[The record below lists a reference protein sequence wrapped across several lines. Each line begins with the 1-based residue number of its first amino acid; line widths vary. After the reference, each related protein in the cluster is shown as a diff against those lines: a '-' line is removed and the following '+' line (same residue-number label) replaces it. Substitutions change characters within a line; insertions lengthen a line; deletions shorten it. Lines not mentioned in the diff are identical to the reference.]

1 MINIWQI
8 YIYTNMKN
16 LLLSPKITIFFLL
29 LKVSFAISQDEY
41 PSLSNNYTKT
51 QLDQLLQKYQNRKDT
66 LGLAYTYWSYA
77 KSEEK
82 QYGLN
87 YSPLT
92 NLRKSMECFLIMKD
106 SANFYNIRGALGSY
120 FMDRPFIKEYAKEYI
135 KSAVDYFRVKNQPI
149 SEIGH
154 LVNLANIDIHEN
166 NFKNVKEILDRVEM
180 LNKKVKDEAYE
191 GRLHSSYSDY
201 YYRIAK
207 YDESL
212 KHAEISYKVGKKL
225 QIDWLEALSLYVK
238 SKCYDALNNQEER
251 LATLLESQ
259 KIVESN
265 SMLIQLQKEVYYE
278 IQNYYF
284 KQKNFQKAYDFMNK
298 ARKTTE
304 EIYFSK
310 MESDVRAF
318 SEYNLLEKQR
328 MVVSKI
334 ALEKKLAD
342 IELDKLLIRQQ
353 MYIVLIILAI
363 LLIGVLTYAYFSRQR
378 FNRLDAEKVKKNIQI
393 ETLRALINGQEI
405 ERLRISQELHDGLGT
420 LLSRI
425 KFQTENIN
433 TSKDQ
438 IAEMID
444 DACAEVRI
452 ISSNLQPNALT
463 QFGLI
468 RSIDDLILKQNST
481 SPNIIFQHFGKEFEI
496 SPESSLM
503 IFRIIQE
510 LMTNALKHAEAS
522 EILIQIVY
530 QEERTLTITVE
541 DDGKGFDDNKVQP
554 ENNGWN
560 NIRSRVNYLH
570 GIITLHSEPTAGTSV
585 TISIPFV

>member
-1 MINIWQI
+1 M
-8 YIYTNMKN
+8 Y
-16 LLLSPKITIFFLL
+16 SKIVLFVLL
-29 LKVSFAISQDEY
+29 LKCFPIWAQQDY
-41 PSLSNNYTKT
+41 PNIDQTYTKT
-51 QLDQLLQKYQNRKDT
+51 QLENMLVKYQNKKDT
-66 LGLAYTYWSYA
+66 LGLGFTYWAYA
-77 KSEEK
+77 KNEEK
-82 QYGLN
+82 QNGLN
-87 YSPLT
+87 FSPLT
-92 NLRKSMECFLIMKD
+92 NLRKSMECFQIMKD
-106 SANFYNIRGALGSY
+106 SASFYNVRGALGSY
-120 FMDRPFIKEYAKEYI
+120 FMDRPFIKEYAREYI
-135 KSAVDYFRVKNQPI
+135 QSAVDFFRTKNQPV

-154 LVNLANIDIHEN
+154 LINLANIDIHEN
-166 NFKNVKEILDRVEM
+166 NFKNVEEILSRVEM
-180 LNKKVKDEAYE
+180 LNQQVKDEAYQ
-191 GRLHSSYSDY
+191 GRIHSSYSDY
-201 YYRIAK
+201 YYRIQQ
-207 YDESL
+207 YNESL
-212 KHAEISYKVGKKL
+212 KHLAISYEIGKRL
-225 QIDWLEALSLYVK
+225 NIDWLTALSLYVK
-238 SKCYDALNNQEER
+238 SKCFDALNKQEER
-251 LATLLESQ
+251 LSALLESQ
-259 KIVESN
+259 IIVERN
-265 SMLIQLQKEVYYE
+265 TMVIQLRKEVYYE
-278 IQNYYF
+278 IQNYYL
-284 KQKNFQKAYDFMNK
+284 KQKNFQKAYEFMNK
-298 ARKTTE
+298 ARETTE
-304 EIYFSK
+304 ELYFSK
-310 MESDVRAF
+310 MEGDVRSF

-328 MVVSKI
+328 MIVSKI

-363 LLIGVLTYAYFSRQR
+363 LLISVLAYAYFSRQR

-425 KFQTENIN
+425 KFQSENIN

-463 QFGLI
+463 KFGLI

-481 SPNIIFQHFGKEFEI
+481 SPNIIFQHFGKEFDI

-541 DDGKGFDDNKVQP
+541 DDGKGFDDSSVQP

>member
-1 MINIWQI
+1 M
-8 YIYTNMKN
+8 
-16 LLLSPKITIFFLL
+16 
-29 LKVSFAISQDEY
+29 
-41 PSLSNNYTKT
+41 
-51 QLDQLLQKYQNRKDT
+51 
-66 LGLAYTYWSYA
+66 
-77 KSEEK
+77 
-82 QYGLN
+82 
-87 YSPLT
+87 
-92 NLRKSMECFLIMKD
+92 
-106 SANFYNIRGALGSY
+106 
-120 FMDRPFIKEYAKEYI
+120 
-135 KSAVDYFRVKNQPI
+135 
-149 SEIGH
+149 
-154 LVNLANIDIHEN
+154 
-166 NFKNVKEILDRVEM
+166 
-180 LNKKVKDEAYE
+180 
-191 GRLHSSYSDY
+191 
-201 YYRIAK
+201 
-207 YDESL
+207 
-212 KHAEISYKVGKKL
+212 
-225 QIDWLEALSLYVK
+225 
-238 SKCYDALNNQEER
+238 
-251 LATLLESQ
+251 
-259 KIVESN
+259 
-265 SMLIQLQKEVYYE
+265 
-278 IQNYYF
+278 
-284 KQKNFQKAYDFMNK
+284 
-298 ARKTTE
+298 
-304 EIYFSK
+304 
-310 MESDVRAF
+310 
-318 SEYNLLEKQR
+318 
-328 MVVSKI
+328 
-334 ALEKKLAD
+334 
-342 IELDKLLIRQQ
+342 
-353 MYIVLIILAI
+353 AI
-363 LLIGVLTYAYFSRQR
+363 LLTGVLTYAYFSRQR

-405 ERLRISQELHDGLGT
+405 ERLCISQELHDGLGT

-510 LMTNALKHAEAS
+510 LMTNALKHADAS
-522 EILIQIVY
+522 EILIQLVY

-541 DDGKGFDDNKVQP
+541 DDGKGFDDSKAQP

>member
-1 MINIWQI
+1 MKKYFI
-8 YIYTNMKN
+8 Y
-16 LLLSPKITIFFLL
+16 PKITIFFLL
-29 LKVSFAISQDEY
+29 FKVSLAIAQDEY
-41 PSLSNNYTKT
+41 PSLSKNYTKT
-51 QLDQLLQKYQNRKDT
+51 QLDEMLVKYQNRKDT

-106 SANFYNIRGALGSY
+106 SASFYNIRGALGSY

-135 KSAVDYFRVKNQPI
+135 KGAVDYFRRKKQPN

-154 LVNLANIDIHEN
+154 LVNLANIDIHGN
-166 NFKNVKEILDRVEM
+166 NFKNVKAILDRVEM
-180 LNKKVKDEAYE
+180 LNREVKDEAYE

-201 YYRIAK
+201 YYRIKK

-212 KHAEISYKVGKKL
+212 KHAEISYEVGKKL

-238 SKCYDALNNQEER
+238 SKCLDALGRQEER
-251 LATLLESQ
+251 LDALLESQ

-265 SMLIQLQKEVYYE
+265 TILIQLQKEIYYE
-278 IQNYYF
+278 IQNYYL
-284 KQKNFQKAYDFMNK
+284 KKKNYLKAYEFMNK
-298 ARKTTE
+298 ARQTTE
-304 EIYFSK
+304 ELYFSK
-310 MESDVRAF
+310 MESDVRDF
-318 SEYNLLEKQR
+318 SENNLLEKQR
-328 MVVSKI
+328 MVVAKI

-363 LLIGVLTYAYFSRQR
+363 FFIGVLAYAYLSRQR

-393 ETLRALINGQEI
+393 ETLRALISGQEI
-405 ERLRISQELHDGLGT
+405 ERVRISQELHDGLGT

-425 KFQTENIN
+425 KFQTENIA
-433 TSKDQ
+433 TSKEQ
-438 IAEMID
+438 IAEMVD
-444 DACAEVRI
+444 VACDEVRT

-463 QFGLI
+463 KFGLI
-468 RSIDDLILKQNST
+468 RSIDDLILKQNSI

-510 LMTNALKHAEAS
+510 LMTNALKHAEAT

-541 DDGKGFDDNKVQP
+541 DDGKGFNDANVQP

-570 GIITLHSEPTAGTSV
+570 GIINLHSEPSDGTSV
-585 TISIPFV
+585 TIAIPFV